1 MQSKGIADEASQIL
15 QNFGLLSKHK
25 KGKAQENTQ
34 LLGGQEASAH
44 INQLLP

>member
-1 MQSKGIADEASQIL
+1 MQNKGVTDGVSQIL
-15 QNFGLLSKHK
+15 QNFGLLSKLE

-34 LLGGQEASAH
+34 LMGGQEASTR